1 MTRIAHIVFDLPL
14 EGPFDY
20 AIPSELEADIAIGK
34 RVSVAL
40 GHASSIGYVAGL
52 ADTSVIK
59 NLKPIRAVLDVSP
72 VIDGPLQQLAGRMAA
87 VYGCS
92 LGQAIGLMVPRLLRA
107 GRRMEKVWSPIVRNL
122 SFPNAIKIFGGD
134 SSWIDSVHK
143 TLDQKRTVI
152 VLAPDVFAMD
162 RLRPLL
168 QTALGGVSML
178 FHQPRTPKEELDQW
192 TRTRSGEFRIIVGTR
207 SAVFSPLPDMGLI
220 VMTDEGDPSYREE
233 QTPFYEARDVALMRA
248 QIEGAQVAVTGPTP
262 SVEVWHALGLGIPA
276 AAASGA
282 EIQIV
287 DLSNYKYIE
296 KGMIS
301 LVLRSRLEEAL
312 NAKAQ
317 SVLVLNRRGLYA
329 VTRCVECA
337 LVLSCPRCSSAMTFS
352 RAGKQYV
359 CLHCPSVM
367 PPDTP
372 CPKCQKPNWRSFGMG
387 VEKIQSELNV
397 LFPRAK
403 VVTFE
408 RGDALL
414 PDGDILIATQA
425 VLRFK
430 DRLKPRLAA
439 LVDMDSEL
447 NRLDMRSSCRAWGL
461 AVHLRAMAQKTLVVQ
476 TRNSTHHV
484 LKALAAD
491 DARIFYDE
499 EMRLRKELGFS
510 PFAHWAAVTVRARQE
525 RSAMNF
531 ARDVYNALVA
541 VSGQGMQI
549 LEPGPGVPA
558 KMRGQYRFRVL
569 VQGPRA
575 EEITGVIKGALAKVK
590 RSSRSIVTVEVDP

>member
-1 MTRIAHIVFDLPL
+1 MIAQVVFDLPL

-20 AIPSELEADIAIGK
+20 AVPPEFEAGIAVGQ
-34 RVSVAL
+34 RVSVVL

-52 ADTSVIK
+52 ADTSAIK
-59 NLKPIRAVLDVSP
+59 NLKPIRAILDVSP
-72 VIDGPLQQLAGRMAA
+72 VIDDPLQQLARRMEAA
-87 VYGCS
+87 YGCS

-107 GRRMEKVWSPIVRNL
+107 GRRMEKVWPGHVLDPRQKL
-122 SFPNAIKIFGGD
+122 SGMTSGD
-134 SSWIDSVHK
+134 DSFWIDSVHK
-143 TLDQKRTVI
+143 TLDQKRTAI
-152 VLAPDVFAMD
+152 VLAPDVFAME
-162 RLRPLL
+162 RLHPLL
-168 QTALGGVSML
+168 QTAFVGVPIL

-192 TRTRSGEFRIIVGTR
+192 TRTRSGEFRIVVGTR
-207 SAVFSPLPDMGLI
+207 SAVFTPLLDMGLV

-248 QIEGAQVAVTGPTP
+248 QIEGAQVVATGPTP
-262 SVEVWHALGLGIPA
+262 SVEIWHALGAGTPA

-287 DLSNYKYIE
+287 DLSNYKYLE

-329 VTRCVECA
+329 VTRCMECA

-359 CLHCPSVM
+359 CPHCPSVM

-387 VEKIQSELNV
+387 VEKIQSELNI
-397 LFPRAK
+397 LFPQAK

-408 RGDALL
+408 RGDSDL

-447 NRLDMRSSCRAWGL
+447 NRLDMRSSYRSWAL
-461 AVHLRAMAQKTLVVQ
+461 AVHLRAMAQKTLIVQ

-484 LKALAAD
+484 LRALAAD

-499 EMRLRKELGFS
+499 EIRLRKELGFS

-525 RSAMNF
+525 KSAMSF
-531 ARDVYNALVA
+531 ARDVYNVLVA

-549 LEPGPGVPA
+549 LEPGPGIPA
-558 KMRGQYRFRVL
+558 KMRGQYRFKVL

-575 EEITGVIKGALAKVK
+575 EDITAVIKAALAKVK
-590 RSSRSIVTVEVDP
+590 RSGRLIVTVEVDP